1 MPVVLYGPSGEDSR
15 RTFAGET
22 MPIVLSPPGKRTPLP
37 QQLAALGR
45 SRRRVAIATG
55 LFSLAGLVGAAVL
68 LAGFLDAWLHLSSLA
83 RGFALI
89 GTLALAGGILFRRLL
104 PAFSLSTKPLTIALE
119 LEERHPKLNDSL
131 ASAVTFLGEER
142 PNRLA
147 GLHSATVK
155 RAERLSERYGIASM
169 VPSGRCWRA
178 FWFLCLVACIAV
190 PAALWKKDRT
200 LTVITRFAD
209 PFGVHPWPS
218 KTRIELLSPEAAPAR
233 MPRGEAFELRF
244 AVRGELPDRANVHFQ
259 ISGGEEF
266 EEIYP
271 LAPVDF
277 NTPTS
282 VPAGILAKDGPVAIV
297 STKFDPSRF
306 AHNFQFRITAND
318 ADTGWLKV
326 DVLPPPRLVPLNGR
340 ASPQIHV
347 TPPTYTGLRDFD
359 LPDGAAVIEV
369 PMGTAVELRAASDAR
384 LQSAAL
390 VYLGDRSAVESASP
404 FAALGHLNSAT
415 ALGSALLSSAIG
427 ADIPLTL
434 SSDSRAMYGFFKPS
448 MSGMYALKLTDE
460 SGLHGSRLIEIRLS
474 PDPAPAVVLL
484 RPALGR
490 DPPILVPT
498 AKLSVHLG
506 ADDKVFALRSAFLE
520 YRVGKDG
527 ALKRIAVPDGFATV
541 AGSASRLHPVRR
553 EASFVLPVSAFLRD
567 DGTPVRDGD
576 VVILRAAADDW
587 DDVSVLKEPG
597 RSGEFELRIASKEA
611 VEAILVK
618 ELSEMR
624 PDLLRAR
631 EQQRD
636 ASARTADAKP
646 QADGSL
652 SPADREK
659 LLGAEYSQ
667 RQVRGKVADPR
678 DGLRAK
684 AEMLRDLAKANDL
697 PRSNA
702 TDRAEAAAEE
712 LARLADRDLAAVEPL
727 LGDARQ
733 LGAQPAPKAPAENPV
748 PAMLNRAARHQKTID
763 DGLTGIIDLLSQWG
777 DAGALR
783 GDARLLRDAVVRE
796 AGNAE
801 RLPEKVPAG
810 KPPET
815 LPPDQR
821 AELDKA
827 AGKLDQLADQ
837 SNTLLGRA
845 TKLAAEKDKLAADNH
860 AAAKK
865 KEAEADDLRKK
876 AAKLP
881 QGTPERN
888 ALEAQAAGVKE
899 EAAEL
904 KAAGDRAQAEAD
916 ALRKAVQNAGGQAL
930 PEDLRKSA
938 EAMRA
943 NRQGESVSQDKSAA
957 ARLERFADSL
967 AEQKTDDVPEL
978 AKKKKN
984 LANQLDDIAGQQD
997 ELRKKAE
1004 AADRIADPAKREQ
1017 ELQKLAREQEKLVDQ
1032 TRDLLQKLQRE
1043 RADDAARDAR
1053 AALNKMEAARDDLEQ
1068 GKSPA
1073 NEQKDATSKL
1083 DEARDKLD
1091 QAAARA
1097 PQELSDEKR
1106 RKLAD
1111 LVTALLER
1119 QKAAIAEADR
1129 IQAKVLAEKKWSRPM
1144 LQSYKD
1150 LEDRERSLAVEVTA
1164 LADREFKDLIVFAR
1178 IVKDAAEAMEKA
1190 GDRAKIRRQDALDAD
1205 LDTPFDT
1212 DLEKAN
1218 AARVQRPMAL
1228 ALRRLEQVLE
1238 ALKPDSQTAKKDKKD
1253 GPMPMG
1259 GGGMPPMG
1267 GGGENGDVIPP
1278 LAQLKALRA
1287 LQADLNARTA
1297 EFDKLHPDRDTLS
1310 DEDKD
1315 DLKELEDAQRA
1326 IAALFEEM
1334 AKLFQ
1339 MGEPK
1344 N

>member
-1 MPVVLYGPSGEDSR
+1 V
-15 RTFAGET
+15 
-22 MPIVLSPPGKRTPLP
+22 
-37 QQLAALGR
+37 
-45 SRRRVAIATG
+45 
-55 LFSLAGLVGAAVL
+55 FSLVGLTAAAVL
-68 LAGFLDAWLHLSSLA
+68 VAGFLDAWLHLNALS
-83 RGFALI
+83 RGFALV
-89 GTLALAGGILFRRLL
+89 GTLSLAGSILLRRVIPPFR
-104 PAFSLSTKPLTIALE
+104 LSTQPLAIALE

-131 ASAVTFLGEER
+131 ASAITFLGEGS

-147 GLHSATVK
+147 GLQSATVR
-155 RAERLSERYGIASM
+155 RAERLSERHGIASM
-169 VPSGRCWRA
+169 VPTGRCWRA
-178 FWFLCLVACIAV
+178 FWFLALVACVAV
-190 PAALWKKDRT
+190 PVGLWKKERT
-200 LTVITRFAD
+200 LTALTRFVD
-209 PFGVHPWPS
+209 PFGIHPWPS
-218 KTRIELLSPEAAPAR
+218 KTRIELLSPPSAPAR
-233 MPRGEAFELRF
+233 MPKGEAFELRF
-244 AVRGELPDRANVHFQ
+244 AVRGELPDRVTVHFH
-259 ISGGEEF
+259 IAGGEEF

-277 NTPTS
+277 NSPAS
-282 VPAGILAKDGPVAIV
+282 VPAGILAKDGPVAV
-297 STKFDPSRF
+297 VAAKFDPTRF
-306 AHNFQFRITAND
+306 THNFQFRIAAND

-326 DVLPPPRLVPLNGR
+326 EVLPPPRLVPLGGR

-347 TPPTYTGLRDFD
+347 RPPGYTGLRDFD

-369 PMGTAVELRAASDAR
+369 PTGTAVNLRAASDAR
-384 LQSAAL
+384 LHSAAL
-390 VYLGDRSAVESASP
+390 AYLGDRTAIEAASP
-404 FAALGHLNSAT
+404 FAVLGHRNPAV
-415 ALGSALLSSAIG
+415 ALGSTLLAAAIG
-427 ADIPLTL
+427 ADIPLTVSGDGRVL
-434 SSDSRAMYGFFKPS
+434 HGSFTPS
-448 MSGMYALKLTDE
+448 LSGMYALKLTDE
-460 SGLHGSRLIEIRLS
+460 SGLQGSRLIEIRLS
-474 PDPAPAVVLL
+474 PDPAPAIVLL

-490 DPPILVPT
+490 DSPMLVPD
-498 AKLSVHLG
+498 AKLTVHMA
-506 ADDKVFALRSAFLE
+506 ADDKMFALRQAFLE

-527 ALKRIAVPDGFATV
+527 TLKRIAIPDGFTTV
-541 AGSASRLHPVRR
+541 TGSAPRLHAVRR
-553 EASFVLPVSAFLRD
+553 EANFTLPVSRFLRD

-576 VVILRAAADDW
+576 TVILRAAADDW

-611 VEAILVK
+611 IEAVLVK

-624 PDLLRAR
+624 PELLRAR

-636 ASARTADAKP
+636 AAAKTADAKP
-646 QADGSL
+646 QTDGSL

-684 AEMLRDLAKANDL
+684 AEMLRDLAKANNL

-712 LARLADRDLAAVEPL
+712 LGRLADRDLAAVEPL

-733 LGAQPAPKAPAENPV
+733 LGAQPAPKAPAESPV
-748 PAMLNRAARHQKTID
+748 PAMLNRAARHQKTVD
-763 DGLTGIIDLLSQWG
+763 DGLTGLIDLLSQWG

-801 RLPEKVPAG
+801 KLPEKVPAG
-810 KPPET
+810 KPPES

-821 AELDKA
+821 AELDKV

-837 SNTLLGRA
+837 SNSLLGRA
-845 TKLAAEKDKLAADNH
+845 AKLAAEKDKLAADAH

-865 KEAEADDLRKK
+865 KDAEAEELRKK

-881 QGTPERN
+881 PGTPDRN
-888 ALEAQAAGVKE
+888 GLEAQAAGAKD

-904 KAAGDRAQAEAD
+904 KTAGDRAQAEAD

-930 PEDLRKSA
+930 PEDLRKAA

-957 ARLERFADSL
+957 MRLERFADSL

-978 AKKKKN
+978 AKKKKKN

-1004 AADRIADPAKREQ
+1004 SADKIADPGQREQ
-1017 ELQKLAREQEKLVDQ
+1017 ELQKLAREQDKLVEQ

-1053 AALNKMEAARDDLEQ
+1053 KALDKMEAARDDLEQ

-1073 NEQKDATSKL
+1073 NEQKDATEKL
-1083 DEARDKLD
+1083 DDARDKLD

-1111 LVTALLER
+1111 LVTALHER
-1119 QKAAIAEADR
+1119 QKAAVAEAAR
-1129 IQAKVLAEKKWSRPM
+1129 IQAKVLADKKWSRPV

-1150 LEDRERSLAVEVTA
+1150 LEDRERSLATEVAA
-1164 LADREFKDLIVFAR
+1164 LAEREFKDLLVFAR

-1205 LDTPFDT
+1205 PDTPFDA
-1212 DLEKAN
+1212 DLEKSN
-1218 AARVQRPMAL
+1218 AGRVGRPMEL

-1238 ALKPDSQTAKKDKKD
+1238 ALKPENPMAKKEREKKD
-1253 GPMPMG
+1253 GPMPKS
-1259 GGGMPPMG
+1259 GGGMLPMG
-1267 GGGENGDVIPP
+1267 GGGGGNDDVIPP

-1287 LQADLNARTA
+1287 LQSDLNARTA
-1297 EFDKLHPDRDTLS
+1297 EFDKLHPDRDKLT
-1310 DEDKD
+1310 DEDKE
-1315 DLKELEDAQRA
+1315 DLKDLEDAQRE
-1326 IAALFEEM
+1326 IASLFEEM

-1339 MGEPK
+1339 MQELPPEGKP
-1344 N
+1344 

>member
-1 MPVVLYGPSGEDSR
+1 
-15 RTFAGET
+15 

-37 QQLAALGR
+37 EQLASLGR
-45 SRRRVAIATG
+45 SRRRVSLAAG
-55 LFSLAGLVGAAVL
+55 VFSLVGFTAAAVL
-68 LAGFLDAWLHLSSLA
+68 LAGFLDAWLHLSALA
-83 RGFALI
+83 RGGALV
-89 GTLALAGGILFRRLL
+89 GTLSLAGGILLRRLI
-104 PAFSLSTKPLTIALE
+104 PAFRLSTQPLAIALE
-119 LEERHPKLNDSL
+119 LEELHPKLNDSL
-131 ASAVTFLGEER
+131 ASAITFLGEGG

-147 GLHSATVK
+147 GLQSATVR
-155 RAERLSERYGIASM
+155 RAERLSERHGIASL
-169 VPSGRCWRA
+169 VPTGRCWRA
-178 FWFLCLVACIAV
+178 FWFLALVACVAV
-190 PAALWKKDRT
+190 PVGLWKKDRT
-200 LTVITRFAD
+200 LTALTRFAD

-218 KTRIELLSPEAAPAR
+218 KTRIELLSPQSVPAR
-233 MPRGEAFELRF
+233 MPKGEAFELRF
-244 AVRGELPDRANVHFQ
+244 AVRGELPDRAAVHFH
-259 ISGGEEF
+259 IAGGKEF

-277 NTPTS
+277 HS
-282 VPAGILAKDGPVAIV
+282 PASAPPGILAKDGPVAV
-297 STKFDPSRF
+297 VTAKFDPSRF
-306 AHNFQFRITAND
+306 THNFQFRVAAND

-326 DVLPPPRLVPLNGR
+326 EVLPPPRLVPLGGR

-347 TPPTYTGLRDFD
+347 TPPKYTGFRDFD

-369 PMGTAVELRAASDAR
+369 PTGTAVNLRAASDAR
-384 LQSAAL
+384 LHSAAL
-390 VYLGDRSAVESASP
+390 AYLGDRTAIHAASP
-404 FAALGHLNSAT
+404 FAALGHRNPAA
-415 ALGSALLSSAIG
+415 ALGSTLLASAIG

-434 SSDSRAMYGFFKPS
+434 SGDGRVLHGSFTPS
-448 MSGMYALKLTDE
+448 LSGMYALKLTDE
-460 SGLHGSRLIEIRLS
+460 SGLQGSRLIEIRLS
-474 PDPAPAVVLL
+474 PDPVPAVVLL

-490 DPPILVPT
+490 DSPMLVPD
-498 AKLSVHLG
+498 AKLSVHMG
-506 ADDKVFALRSAFLE
+506 ADDKVFALRNAFLE
-520 YRVGKDG
+520 YRVGKEG
-527 ALKRIAVPDGFATV
+527 TLKRIAVADGFATV
-541 AGSASRLHPVRR
+541 TGFVPRLHPVRR
-553 EASFVLPVSAFLRD
+553 EANFTLPVSRFLRD

-576 VVILRAAADDW
+576 TVILRAAADDW

-611 VEAILVK
+611 IEAVLVK

-624 PDLLRAR
+624 PDLMRAR

-636 ASARTADAKP
+636 AAAKTADAKP
-646 QADGSL
+646 QTDGSL

-684 AEMLRDLAKANDL
+684 AEMLRDLAKANNL

-702 TDRAEAAAEE
+702 TDRADAAAEE
-712 LARLADRDLAAVEPL
+712 LARLADRDLAAIEPL

-733 LGAQPAPKAPAENPV
+733 LGAQPAPKAAMESPV
-748 PAMLNRAARHQKTID
+748 PAMLNRAARHQKTVD
-763 DGLTGIIDLLSQWG
+763 DGLTGLIDMLSQWG

-801 RLPEKVPAG
+801 KLTEKVPAG
-810 KPPET
+810 KPPES
-815 LPPDQR
+815 LPADQR

-827 AGKLDQLADQ
+827 AGKLDRLADQ
-837 SNTLLGRA
+837 SNSLLGRA
-845 TKLAAEKDKLAADNH
+845 AKLAAEKDKLAAD
-860 AAAKK
+860 AQSAAKK
-865 KEAEADDLRKK
+865 KDAEADELRKK

-888 ALEAQAAGVKE
+888 GLEAQAAGVKE
-899 EAAEL
+899 EAADL

-916 ALRKAVQNAGGQAL
+916 ALRQAVQNAGGQAL
-930 PEDLRKSA
+930 PEDLRKA
-938 EAMRA
+938 GEAMRA

-957 ARLERFADSL
+957 ARLERFAESL

-1004 AADRIADPAKREQ
+1004 AADKIADAGKREQ
-1017 ELQKLAREQEKLVDQ
+1017 ELQKLAREQDKLVEQ

-1043 RADDAARDAR
+1043 RADGAARDAR
-1053 AALNKMEAARDDLEQ
+1053 KALDKMEAARDDLEQ

-1073 NEQKDATSKL
+1073 NEQKDATEKL
-1083 DEARDKLD
+1083 DDARDKLD

-1111 LVTALLER
+1111 LVAALHER
-1119 QKAAIAEADR
+1119 QKGAVAEAER
-1129 IQAKVLAEKKWSRPM
+1129 IQSKVLADKKWSRPV

-1150 LEDRERSLAVEVTA
+1150 LEDRERSLAVEVAA
-1164 LADREFKDLIVFAR
+1164 LAEREFKDLLVFAR

-1190 GDRAKIRRQDALDAD
+1190 GDRVKIRRQDALDAD
-1205 LDTPFDT
+1205 PDTPFDV

-1218 AARVQRPMAL
+1218 ASRAGRPMEL

-1238 ALKPDSQTAKKDKKD
+1238 ALKPENATAKKEREKKD
-1253 GPMPMG
+1253 GPMPNA

-1267 GGGENGDVIPP
+1267 GGGNGDVIPP

-1287 LQADLNARTA
+1287 LQADLNSRTA
-1297 EFDKLHPDRDTLS
+1297 EFDKLHPDRDKLS

-1315 DLKELEDAQRA
+1315 DLKDLEDAQRE
-1326 IAALFEEM
+1326 IASLFEEM

-1339 MGEPK
+1339 MQEPPAEGK
-1344 N
+1344 P